1 MRSAFLLTV
10 LAVFLIPG
18 VALAQHMG
26 HGHPILIPDTS
37 IERPEHVG
45 LQAHTNHLL
54 RFDPEATGTAPAGE
68 TPASLKAVYNLPAY
82 GGQGVIALV
91 AAYDYP
97 TAEND
102 LNLFST
108 TMGLGPCTTA
118 NGCFLKLYASGK
130 KPQSN
135 CGWAQEAA
143 LDVEWSHAMAPYA
156 KIVLVEAASSSFT
169 DLFTAVD
176 VARQQVINSGKPGQ
190 VSMSWGGSEFSS
202 ETSYD
207 SHFKV
212 SGVVF
217 FAASGDSGGQTIYP
231 SVSPW
236 VVAAGGTSVN
246 RTTEGNPNT
255 AFLSETGWSGSGGG
269 SSRYEPL
276 PSWQSGV
283 VSGSHRGA
291 PDLSFDADPNTGV
304 SVYDST
310 KCQGMSGWM
319 VFGGTSVSSPAVA
332 GIANLAG
339 SVSNSSSSELSLIY
353 AYRGTSN
360 FYDVLSGSA
369 GRYSAAK
376 GWDYVTGVGSPR
388 GLVGK

>member
-1 MRSAFLLTV
+1 MFVLMA
-10 LAVFLIPG
+10 LAVLLIPG
-18 VALAQHMG
+18 VALAQPMG

-45 LQAHTNHLL
+45 LQAHTNHFL
-54 RFDPEATGTAPAGE
+54 RFDPEATGAAPAGE
-68 TPASLKAVYNLPAY
+68 TPASLKAVAVYNLPAF

-91 AAYDYP
+91 GAYDYP

-102 LNLFST
+102 LEVFST
-108 TMGLGPCTTA
+108 TMGLGHC
-118 NGCFLKLYASGK
+118 NSQNCFQKVYASGK
-130 KPQSN
+130 KPKTN

-143 LDVEWSHAMAPYA
+143 LDIEWSHAMAPYA

-169 DLFTAVD
+169 DLFSAVD
-176 VARQQVINSGKPGQ
+176 VASRLVTGSGKPGQ

-202 ETSYD
+202 ETGYD
-207 SHFKV
+207 SHFKT

-231 SVSPW
+231 SVSPY

-255 AFLSETGWSGSGGG
+255 AFVSETGWSGSGGG
-269 SSRYEPL
+269 PSKYEPQ
-276 PSWQSGV
+276 PSWQVGV
-283 VSGSHRGA
+283 VSGSRRGA
-291 PDLSFDADPNTGV
+291 PDLSFDADPNAGV

-310 KCQGMSGWM
+310 SCQGMSGWM
-319 VFGGTSVSSPAVA
+319 VFGGTSVSSPSLA

-353 AYRGTSN
+353 ASRGTSD
-360 FYDVLSGSA
+360 FYDVISGSA

-388 GLVGK
+388 GLAGK